1 MILYNIGSPELDS
14 YTLKNCWRAYA
25 GGVHPMLYKQLTVK
39 ELYASIPV
47 TSIIESF
54 FRTGLEID
62 NDRLA
67 VSAMEELILRGDT
80 DKVCHGLRE
89 AFERGD
95 IKAKTT
101 TTTMI
106 ARSLSESCRGI
117 DPFLHKFGKFLFKA
131 KGPDPFREFVES
143 GAGKDAF
150 QKPASK
156 SGSEELQKFCKD
168 TDIESVVRRFGKYLN
183 LDDVA
188 PDGEGS

>member
-1 MILYNIGSPELDS
+1 
-14 YTLKNCWRAYA
+14 
-25 GGVHPMLYKQLTVK
+25 MLYKQLTVK
-39 ELYASIPV
+39 ELYASIPA

-117 DPFLHKFGKFLFKA
+117 DPFLHSFGKFLFKA
-131 KGPDPFREFVES
+131 KGLDPFREFVES

>member
-1 MILYNIGSPELDS
+1 
-14 YTLKNCWRAYA
+14 
-25 GGVHPMLYKQLTVK
+25 MLYKQLTVK

-47 TSIIESF
+47 ASIIESF

-80 DKVCHGLRE
+80 DKVCYGLRE

-117 DPFLHKFGKFLFKA
+117 DPFLHQFGKFLFKA
-131 KGPDPFREFVES
+131 EGPDPFREF
-143 GAGKDAF
+143 
-150 QKPASK
+150 
-156 SGSEELQKFCKD
+156 
-168 TDIESVVRRFGKYLN
+168 IESKEGRRALFKTFEAGDATLQDFSISDIPEATMRRFGKYFN
-183 LDDVA
+183 I
-188 PDGEGS
+188 DGQEG